1 MTVCALVSAGG
12 APGVTTAALALA
24 MTWPGPVLVAETDPS
39 GGDVLAGF
47 FAGHVPGDR
56 GLLHVAY
63 EATTV
68 EATAAAVEAQLVA
81 LDEAG
86 TRKVLPGLADPRH
99 AATLNMTW
107 HLLAAA
113 LAAQHVDVLADC
125 GRLDGGPGQEH
136 VLRVAAQIVLVLRPT
151 LRQAAA
157 ARSRIEMLARL
168 SDGLADNHVSLL
180 VTGQGPVGPNE
191 IARALGVPLLA
202 TLPDD
207 RKVAQVLSDGAG
219 ARRGIDS
226 SPLLRAAAAAA
237 RVLTKTGRP
246 TPGTPGEADSGATLA
261 AGTGRA

>member
-24 MTWPGPVLVAETDPS
+24 MTWQGPVLVAETDPS

-56 GLLHVAY
+56 GLLNVAY

-68 EATAAAVEAQLVA
+68 EAAAAAVAAQLVP
-81 LDEAG
+81 LDETG
-86 TRKVLPGLADPRH
+86 TRGVLPGLADPRH

-113 LAAQHVDVLADC
+113 LAAQRVDVLADC
-125 GRLDGGPGQEH
+125 GRLDGAPGQEH

-157 ARSRIEMLARL
+157 ARPRIEMLAQL
-168 SDGLADNHVSLL
+168 SGILADDRVSLL
-180 VTGQGPVGPNE
+180 VTGQGPVVPDE
-191 IARALGVPLLA
+191 ISRALGVPLLA

-207 RKVAQVLSDGAG
+207 RRVAQLLSDGTG

-226 SPLLRAAAAAA
+226 SPLLRAAAGAA
-237 RVLTKTGRP
+237 RGLARTGRP
-246 TPGTPGEADSGATLA
+246 VPGTLGGADSAATLA
-261 AGTGRA
+261 AGPGRA